1 MAEKTEF
8 LSVRL
13 YGKNYFSWEFQ
24 FRMFVRGKNLWGH
37 IDGSNEKPNDVE
49 KLAKWETDDAKIIS

>member
-13 YGKNYFSWEFQ
+13 NGKNYFSWEFQ
-24 FRMFVRGKNLWGH
+24 FRMFVLGKNLWGH
-37 IDGSNEKPNDVE
+37 IDGFNEKPIDVE
-49 KLAKWETDDAKIIS
+49 KLAKWEIDDAKIIS